1 MAGRPHSYD
10 GASVRSARGGDER
23 KALLQSSPPDGSS
36 SSRRRSYQAMSDSD
50 HEGINA
56 GLTALREEQKETDDS
71 AVITVH
77 VDVEPSIQAAQD
89 FIDLTGDS
97 SIA

>member
-1 MAGRPHSYD
+1 VAGRPHSYD
-10 GASVRSARGGDER
+10 GGSVRSSRGGDER
-23 KALLQSSPPDGSS
+23 KALLQSSPPDGS

-56 GLTALREEQKETDDS
+56 GLTALREDQKETDDS